1 MGLGVLFFCIFVS
14 AGRWRGFQEEAYWVP
29 FRPLPGLSASQHAP
43 RSLVFSF
50 RLRRQGKVVELC
62 STPRKLFEKSLTKN
76 FYALRVLVI
85 PRPLPWPP
93 Q

>member
-1 MGLGVLFFCIFVS
+1 MGLGVLFFCILVP

-29 FRPLPGLSASQHAP
+29 FRPLPGLSAAQHAP
-43 RSLVFSF
+43 RLLVFSF
-50 RLRRQGKVVELC
+50 RLRRFKVVELC

-93 Q
+93 R